1 MEGVVVPIDF
11 YLEQLEGSIMRNKQ
25 KFPKSNSSIDEYIG
39 KSILIEEAPFV
50 HEIAYFLE
58 RLNLNVIVQGRHVFS
73 EKSYIDL
80 HTFGA
85 SENMSLVHFKL
96 MKNSD
101 RKDFAKIHFPQYSYL
116 DDENDSSVAF
126 PSVSL
131 VNGQTYN
138 IETVLEVVQYAN
150 PIIDFRYK
158 IENVNTRID
167 LSIYS

>member
-1 MEGVVVPIDF
+1 
-11 YLEQLEGSIMRNKQ
+11 
-25 KFPKSNSSIDEYIG
+25 
-39 KSILIEEAPFV
+39 
-50 HEIAYFLE
+50 
-58 RLNLNVIVQGRHVFS
+58 
-73 EKSYIDL
+73 
-80 HTFGA
+80 
-85 SENMSLVHFKL
+85 MSLAHFKL

>member
-1 MEGVVVPIDF
+1 MDGVVVPIDF

-39 KSILIEEAPFV
+39 KSILIEEAPF
-50 HEIAYFLE
+50 
-58 RLNLNVIVQGRHVFS
+58 
-73 EKSYIDL
+73 
-80 HTFGA
+80 
-85 SENMSLVHFKL
+85 
-96 MKNSD
+96 
-101 RKDFAKIHFPQYSYL
+101 